1 MGKDLNGKELGE
13 GFRQRKDGAYSARF
27 VNRFG
32 KRKEL
37 YGATFKEVKNK
48 LKNAQLEDARLS
60 NVVNSKIILEEWY
73 EKWFRVYK
81 LPVIRRSSA
90 MYYKYIY
97 EYLIR
102 PVIGGKK
109 LVELTQIE
117 VLNTLTIAKEK
128 GYGYEVLNKMKILMV
143 DMLNRAMQDD
153 FVNKNVARG
162 VPLPIRRVGTRKI
175 KALSIEDQEA
185 FFECAAGT
193 FYYPAYVVAINT
205 GLRPGE
211 LFALTE
217 KDIDFKRKTISVS
230 KTLTY
235 QPEEDG
241 KQKEFRIGPPK
252 TDASVREVPLN
263 EAAEKALLKQRII
276 HQIISRKQIKKTN
289 YPDLL
294 FTTKFGTPLN
304 IEIFNQSIKRIIEEV
319 NLSRD
324 ALDQIENFGGHT
336 FRHTFATRC
345 FEAGI
350 QPKTVQAYLGH
361 ASLSMTMD
369 LYTAV
374 MPDYKKQEIQK
385 LNIDIAPSDIKQY
398 DIFKDGVLVG

>member
-13 GFRQRKDGAYSARF
+13 GFRQRKDGTYSARF

-102 PVIGGKK
+102 PVIGSKK

-263 EAAEKALLKQRII
+263 EATEKALLKQRII

-304 IEIFNQSIKRIIEEV
+304 IEIFNHGIKRIIEEV

>member
-13 GFRQRKDGAYSARF
+13 GFRQRKDGTYSARF

-32 KRKEL
+32 KRQEL

-102 PVIGGKK
+102 PVIGSKK

-117 VLNTLTIAKEK
+117 VLNALTIAKEK

-252 TDASVREVPLN
+252 TNASVREVPLN

-324 ALDQIENFGGHT
+324 TLDQIENFGGHT

-350 QPKTVQAYLGH
+350 QAKTVQAYLGH

-374 MPDYKKQEIQK
+374 MPNYKKQEIQK

>member
-102 PVIGGKK
+102 PVIGSKK

-185 FFECAAGT
+185 FFECATGT

-304 IEIFNQSIKRIIEEV
+304 IEIFNQGIKRIIEEV

>member
-102 PVIGGKK
+102 PVIGSKK

-304 IEIFNQSIKRIIEEV
+304 IEIFNQGVKRIIEEV

>member
-13 GFRQRKDGAYSARF
+13 GFRQRKDGTYSARF

-235 QPEEDG
+235 QPEEDE

-304 IEIFNQSIKRIIEEV
+304 IEIFNQGIKRIIEEV

>member
-276 HQIISRKQIKKTN
+276 HQIINRKQIKKTN

-304 IEIFNQSIKRIIEEV
+304 IEIFNQSVKRIIEEV

>member
-102 PVIGGKK
+102 PVIGSKK

-252 TDASVREVPLN
+252 TDASIREVPLN

-304 IEIFNQSIKRIIEEV
+304 IEIFNQGVKRIIEEV

>member
-102 PVIGGKK
+102 PVIGSKK

-304 IEIFNQSIKRIIEEV
+304 IEIFNQGVKRIIEEV

-398 DIFKDGVLVG
+398 DIFKDGVLAG

>member
-102 PVIGGKK
+102 PVIGSKK

-252 TDASVREVPLN
+252 TDASIREVPLN

-304 IEIFNQSIKRIIEEV
+304 IEIFNQGVKRIIEEV

-369 LYTAV
+369 LYAAV

>member
-13 GFRQRKDGAYSARF
+13 GFRQRKDGTYSARF

-102 PVIGGKK
+102 PVIGSKK

-235 QPEEDG
+235 QPEEEG

>member
-276 HQIISRKQIKKTN
+276 HQIINRKQIKKTN

-304 IEIFNQSIKRIIEEV
+304 IEIFNQSVKRIIEEV

-398 DIFKDGVLVG
+398 DIFKDWVLVG

>member
-102 PVIGGKK
+102 PVIGSKK

-252 TDASVREVPLN
+252 TDASIREVPLN

-304 IEIFNQSIKRIIEEV
+304 IEIFNQGVKRIIEEV

-398 DIFKDGVLVG
+398 DIFKDGVLAG

>member
-13 GFRQRKDGAYSARF
+13 GFRQRKDGTYSARF

-102 PVIGGKK
+102 PVIGSKK

-241 KQKEFRIGPPK
+241 EQKEFRIGPPK

-304 IEIFNQSIKRIIEEV
+304 IEIFNQSVKRIIEEV

-324 ALDQIENFGGHT
+324 TLDQIENFGGHT

>member
-13 GFRQRKDGAYSARF
+13 GFRQRKDGTYSARF

-102 PVIGGKK
+102 PVIGSKK

-162 VPLPIRRVGTRKI
+162 VPLPIRRVGARKI

-398 DIFKDGVLVG
+398 DIFKDGVLAG

>member
-102 PVIGGKK
+102 PVIGSKK

-304 IEIFNQSIKRIIEEV
+304 IEIFNQSVKRIIEEV

-398 DIFKDGVLVG
+398 DIFKDGVLAG

>member
-102 PVIGGKK
+102 PVIGSKK

-241 KQKEFRIGPPK
+241 EQKEFRIGPPK

-276 HQIISRKQIKKTN
+276 HQIISRKQIKKTD

>member
-102 PVIGGKK
+102 PVIGSKK

-241 KQKEFRIGPPK
+241 EQKEFRIGPPK

-304 IEIFNQSIKRIIEEV
+304 IEIFNQGIKRIIEEV

>member
-13 GFRQRKDGAYSARF
+13 GFRQRKDGTYSARF

-102 PVIGGKK
+102 PVIGSKK

-235 QPEEDG
+235 QPEEEG

-304 IEIFNQSIKRIIEEV
+304 IEIFNQGIKRIIEEV

>member
-276 HQIISRKQIKKTN
+276 HQIINRKQIKKTN

-304 IEIFNQSIKRIIEEV
+304 IEIFNQSVKRITEEV

>member
-1 MGKDLNGKELGE
+1 M
-13 GFRQRKDGAYSARF
+13 
-27 VNRFG
+27 
-32 KRKEL
+32 
-37 YGATFKEVKNK
+37 T
-48 LKNAQLEDARLS
+48 
-60 NVVNSKIILEEWY
+60 
-73 EKWFRVYK
+73 
-81 LPVIRRSSA
+81 
-90 MYYKYIY
+90 
-97 EYLIR
+97 
-102 PVIGGKK
+102 
-109 LVELTQIE
+109 
-117 VLNTLTIAKEK
+117 
-128 GYGYEVLNKMKILMV
+128 
-143 DMLNRAMQDD
+143 
-153 FVNKNVARG
+153 
-162 VPLPIRRVGTRKI
+162 
-175 KALSIEDQEA
+175 KA
-185 FFECAAGT
+185 
-193 FYYPAYVVAINT
+193 
-205 GLRPGE
+205 E

-276 HQIISRKQIKKTN
+276 HQIINRKQIKKTN

-304 IEIFNQSIKRIIEEV
+304 IEIFNQSVKRIIEEV

>member
-13 GFRQRKDGAYSARF
+13 GFRQRKDGTYSARF

-32 KRKEL
+32 KRQEL

-102 PVIGGKK
+102 PVIGSKK

-117 VLNTLTIAKEK
+117 VLNALTIAKEK

-252 TDASVREVPLN
+252 TNASVREVPLN

-324 ALDQIENFGGHT
+324 TLDRIENFGGHT

-350 QPKTVQAYLGH
+350 QAKTVQAYLGH

-374 MPDYKKQEIQK
+374 MPNYKKQEIQK

-398 DIFKDGVLVG
+398 DIFKDGVLAG

>member
-102 PVIGGKK
+102 PVIGSKK

-304 IEIFNQSIKRIIEEV
+304 IEIFNQGIKRIIEEV

>member
-102 PVIGGKK
+102 PVIGSKK

-304 IEIFNQSIKRIIEEV
+304 IEIFNQGIKRIIEEV

-398 DIFKDGVLVG
+398 DIFKDGVLAG